1 MRGGRLG
8 ADGPLFF
15 ATKIRYKISLLQL
28 ARALQIPLV
37 LRGDWMASG
46 LQGEEW
52 HLDKKVPIAIIIAL
66 IIQSITF
73 ISVAA
78 AWKAT
83 VDSRLE
89 RLEKFEAD
97 NSNQGDRILVLEQQL
112 KFIVEGISRI
122 EKKLDTV
129 EQTRGNG
136 GK

>member
-15 ATKIRYKISLLQL
+15 ATKIRYKIPLWQL
-28 ARALQIPLV
+28 ARALQMPLV
-37 LRGDWMASG
+37 LRGDWMVRG
-46 LQGEEW
+46 VQGEEW

-66 IIQSITF
+66 VIQSITF

-83 VDSRLE
+83 VDGRLE
-89 RLEKFEAD
+89 RLEEFEDA
-97 NSNQGDRILVLEQQL
+97 NNNQGDRILVLEQQL
-112 KFIVEGISRI
+112 KFIVEGIGRI
-122 EKKLDTV
+122 ENKLNIV
-129 EQTRGNG
+129 EQTRGSG